1 MFRKTAYL
9 ALIMTF
15 IGTAAHAQKVI
26 TGPSEEDMYCSNVFS
41 TQEPKHD
48 LYIISGEQ
56 PEKFVAYYQG
66 NTVFINHGANEGVKI
81 GDEFLVSRVDSDALK
96 QEWFKNQYA
105 LMGAMGRLYE
115 DIGKIR
121 VVSVEAKTSVAIVE
135 TSCDIMQR
143 GDFVVPFS
151 ERTPP
156 VFKPGGKF
164 DEYAPPSGKA
174 KAMVVSLKGWTQS
187 GGLGDTIYLNLGDK
201 QGVKVGDYF
210 RIFEYEGQNSE
221 YAYRE
226 KDTQYKLYG
235 FGATPVPY
243 GSMDLPRSVLGEG
256 IVVRVGPNSATVL
269 VTDSQREIFAGDYAE
284 LE

>member
-15 IGTAAHAQKVI
+15 IGTAAHAQKVV
-26 TGPSEEDMYCSNVFS
+26 TAPTEQDMYCSNVFS
-41 TQEPKHD
+41 TQAPKD
-48 LYIISGEQ
+48 DFYVISGEE

-66 NTVFINHGANEGVKI
+66 STVFINRGADKGVKV
-81 GDEFLVSRVDSDALK
+81 GDEFLVSREDYDALK
-96 QEWFKNQYA
+96 QEWFRNQYA
-105 LMGAMGRLYE
+105 IMNAMGKLYE

-135 TSCDIMQR
+135 TSCDLMNR
-143 GDFVVPFS
+143 GDFVVPFT
-151 ERTPP
+151 ERPAPTY
-156 VFKPGGKF
+156 KPAGKF

-174 KAMVVSLKGWTQS
+174 KAMVVGLKGWTQS
-187 GGLGDTIYLNLGDK
+187 GGLGSVVYLNLGDK

-210 RIFEYEGQNSE
+210 RIFEYNGQNSE
-221 YAYRE
+221 YVVRE
-226 KDTQYKLYG
+226 NNTQYKLFG

-243 GSMDLPRSVLGEG
+243 GSMELPRAVLGEG
-256 IVVRVGPNSATVL
+256 IVLRVGPNSATVL